1 MTERFEKTL
10 IGHCAA
16 TLAGH
21 KCGSLFSYH
30 LVAGETMEENV
41 NPVNVHLSDKGAR
54 VRLLR
59 GCARGGLL
67 YVYRPRK
74 LARRLEDPAV
84 RDFLSAQGY
93 TDFSGEGCLAT
104 LTRRLAQCEDFP
116 HEIGVFLDYPLE
128 DVIGFIH
135 NRGSGFCCLGCWK
148 AYSNAEA
155 AEKTFA
161 LYRKC
166 REVYLNCYGKGF
178 DVARLTVAA

>member
-30 LVAGETMEENV
+30 LAAGETMEENV
-41 NPVNVHLSDKGAR
+41 NPVNVHLSDKGVR

-104 LTRRLAQCEDFP
+104 LTRRLAAFS
-116 HEIGVFLDYPLE
+116 
-128 DVIGFIH
+128 FI
-135 NRGSGFCCLGCWK
+135 
-148 AYSNAEA
+148 EA
-155 AEKTFA
+155 S
-161 LYRKC
+161 
-166 REVYLNCYGKGF
+166 
-178 DVARLTVAA
+178 

>member
-30 LVAGETMEENV
+30 LAAGETMEENV
-41 NPVNVHLSDKGAR
+41 NPVNVHLSDKGVR

-128 DVIGFIH
+128 DVIGFIR
-135 NRGSGFCCLGCWK
+135 NRGSGFCCLQ
-148 AYSNAEA
+148 AER
-155 AEKTFA
+155 TSMSFGNSSIS
-161 LYRKC
+161 LS
-166 REVYLNCYGKGF
+166 VL
-178 DVARLTVAA
+178 